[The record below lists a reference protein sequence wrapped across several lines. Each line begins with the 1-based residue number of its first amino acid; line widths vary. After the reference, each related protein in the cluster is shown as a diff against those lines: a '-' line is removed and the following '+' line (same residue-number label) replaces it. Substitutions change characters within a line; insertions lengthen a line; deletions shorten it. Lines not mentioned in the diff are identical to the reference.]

1 MELADGALRWAVFN
15 SALDVDAGDGVILG
29 SSSLEQI
36 VANAASIEG
45 GPLPLE
51 VGAGPGH
58 TRLAP
63 VKPQLCQRTA
73 ANYAAGRVRP
83 SMGV

>member
-1 MELADGALRWAVFN
+1 MGARPPNVPFWLRSARCEVELADGALRWAVFN
-15 SALDVDAGDGVILG
+15 SALDADAGDGVILG

-58 TRLAP
+58 TRL
-63 VKPQLCQRTA
+63 
-73 ANYAAGRVRP
+73 
-83 SMGV
+83 